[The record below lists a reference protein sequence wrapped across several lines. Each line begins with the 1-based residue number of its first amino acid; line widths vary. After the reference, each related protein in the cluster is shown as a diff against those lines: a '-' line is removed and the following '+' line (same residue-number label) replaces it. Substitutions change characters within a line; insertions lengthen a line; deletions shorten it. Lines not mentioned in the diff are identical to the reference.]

1 VGALAGKNATRG
13 IFITTSYFTKTART
27 YAEGQ
32 HVVLV
37 DGNQLADLMVDN
49 SIGVRTIQS
58 FDVKRVDLDFFASA
72 DLEAS

>member
-1 VGALAGKNATRG
+1 
-13 IFITTSYFTKTART
+13 
-27 YAEGQ
+27 
-32 HVVLV
+32 
-37 DGNQLADLMVDN
+37 MVDN